1 MGEDEKLQKELDAL
15 VKEHQELDVNIKAL
29 VDEKISDQLRI
40 QRLKKRKLW
49 LKDRIA
55 QLQEYLYPDIIA

>member
-1 MGEDEKLQKELDAL
+1 MDDDDKLQRELDTL
-15 VKEHQELDVNIKAL
+15 VKEHQELDSSIKTL
-29 VDEKISDQLRI
+29 VDEKVSDQLRV

>member
-1 MGEDEKLQKELDAL
+1 MGEEEKLLRELDAL
-15 VKEHQELDVNIKAL
+15 VKEHHELDTTLKDL
-29 VDEKISDQLRI
+29 VEDKSSDQLRL
-40 QRLKKRKLW
+40 QRMKKRKLW